1 MDHTELLANFQDRR
15 KHDRLSRNFHMRY
28 SFLEDLSRHR
38 AEKEAELLDIGGG
51 GIRFLTDERLT
62 DGSQLMV
69 ELEIPGWQ
77 VQDGDWVPSN
87 SREDVGQLQVIGVVM
102 WVAPSK
108 NRPGHYEVGLR
119 FTGQVR

>member
-1 MDHTELLANFQDRR
+1 MDKTKLFSNFQDRR
-15 KHDRLSRNFHMRY
+15 KHDRLLRNFQMRY

-51 GIRFLTDERLT
+51 GIRFLTDERLS
-62 DGSQLMV
+62 DGSQLMI

-77 VQDGDWVPSN
+77 VKDGDWVPSN
-87 SREDVGQLQVIGVVM
+87 SREDIGQLQVIGVVM
-102 WVAPSK
+102 WVAASK
-108 NRPGHYEVGLR
+108 SRAGRYEVGLR